1 MPEVAGFEDDI
12 LGVGSLTRNISGDR
26 GVYPV
31 RHHTKRTRIEESD
44 ESRPLGI
51 IGGTVDS
58 LYGGRCRRAA
68 TRCGVVNLQPNEK
81 LVTPPHELEV
91 LK

>member
-1 MPEVAGFEDDI
+1 MPEVAGFEDEI

-44 ESRPLGI
+44 ESRLLGI
-51 IGGTVDS
+51 IGGN
-58 LYGGRCRRAA
+58 C
-68 TRCGVVNLQPNEK
+68 
-81 LVTPPHELEV
+81 
-91 LK
+91 

>member
-1 MPEVAGFEDDI
+1 MPEVAGFEDEI

-31 RHHTKRTRIEESD
+31 RHHTN
-44 ESRPLGI
+44 
-51 IGGTVDS
+51 
-58 LYGGRCRRAA
+58 GGRCRLAA
-68 TRCGVVNLQPNEK
+68 TRCGVVNVQPHEK
-81 LVTPPHELEV
+81 LITPPHELEV

>member
-51 IGGTVDS
+51 IGGN
-58 LYGGRCRRAA
+58 C
-68 TRCGVVNLQPNEK
+68 
-81 LVTPPHELEV
+81 
-91 LK
+91 